1 MCVPNKTEDLN
12 LSVFN
17 MITGINESKTLTE
30 HISCKCK
37 RRFDGKN
44 CNSGQWSNN
53 NKC

>member
-1 MCVPNKTEDLN
+1 
-12 LSVFN
+12 

-44 CNSGQWSNN
+44 CNSGQWSNK
-53 NKC
+53 NKCWCEGKQRHVCEKD